1 MLVAAVCPLSKA
13 GFQPEKLL
21 DAALLGFN
29 EAPSTYNHHTVCVC
43 VKGRTAVWRR
53 SSSYCFRFQTCC
65 SLMCVDFLLK
75 TN

>member
-43 VKGRTAVWRR
+43 Q
-53 SSSYCFRFQTCC
+53 S
-65 SLMCVDFLLK
+65 
-75 TN
+75 TNSCAA